1 MMKENDLALISAAVY
16 AYLQS
21 IEQRAESIEQIAED
35 VKPDA
40 PRSTLGVY
48 TERSERAPRSTR
60 KRNSWRWSF
69 APAIDKKGHRVYQWS
84 R

>member
-1 MMKENDLALISAAVY
+1 MKENDLALISAAVY
-16 AYLQS
+16 AYLNS
-21 IEQRAESIEQIAED
+21 EGQIAED

-40 PRSTLGVY
+40 PRSTLY
-48 TERSERAPRSTR
+48 APRSTHR
-60 KRNSWRWSF
+60 RNKWKWSF